1 MTSIRRLSTRPVVFR
16 LMYSLWSDR
25 VDTATS
31 GTPTVYSVESK
42 YVWCA
47 SSVNWI
53 FTVSSWAGWR

>member
-1 MTSIRRLSTRPVVFR
+1 
-16 LMYSLWSDR
+16 MYSLWSDR

-42 YVWCA
+42 YVWWA